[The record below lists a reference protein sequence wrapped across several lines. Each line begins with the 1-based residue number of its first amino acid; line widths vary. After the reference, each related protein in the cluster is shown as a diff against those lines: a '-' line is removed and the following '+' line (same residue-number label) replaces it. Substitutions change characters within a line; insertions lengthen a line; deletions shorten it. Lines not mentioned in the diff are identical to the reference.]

1 MNTGWIPTFAGQSW
15 TLTYLPNYPGKDMTF
30 AVGEESPYYTYGY
43 ILAKVNTSGGKVFF
57 QGPWMEPYKKVLQ
70 FSSALPVSD
79 AQFHQYPGNN
89 ADIHQYQTEGQF
101 VNAGFQKYSTE
112 SDIVKEEWNNEETGD
127 AV

>member
-1 MNTGWIPTFAGQSW
+1 MWNT
-15 TLTYLPNYPGKDMTF
+15 L
-30 AVGEESPYYTYGY
+30 
-43 ILAKVNTSGGKVFF
+43 
-57 QGPWMEPYKKVLQ
+57 
-70 FSSALPVSD
+70 
-79 AQFHQYPGNN
+79 